1 VKIGI
6 IGSEASRGIFMF
18 NAFQTAMYKLQ
29 IVSYQ
34 TTTVSNMAPP
44 VEKPMDYSSYPAWD
58 KMIVEGNLTKA
69 WGQRLSDFAPDA
81 VVIDFVSDV
90 MYPSVEYS
98 GSLVTKNPMLMK
110 HLKSSISTQ
119 AAAHTD
125 DDSFVKAWSAAA
137 ELMIKAIRE
146 IRPETLVVLH
156 SAQLLN
162 TYVDKEGI
170 PRKVRKGDVS
180 RSNALLKR
188 MNAVAEQWVD
198 IVLSSDPLKF
208 HGYELHPWG
217 IGPAKYE
224 FKYNTHMLGLFANKV
239 LESRSGGRD

>member
-1 VKIGI
+1 MKIGI

-170 PRKVRKGDVS
+170 PRKVRKGDRKSV
-180 RSNALLKR
+180 
-188 MNAVAEQWVD
+188 V
-198 IVLSSDPLKF
+198 
-208 HGYELHPWG
+208 
-217 IGPAKYE
+217 
-224 FKYNTHMLGLFANKV
+224 
-239 LESRSGGRD
+239 